1 MSFPLPAIGLP
12 VGLQKAAGEPL
23 PLLED
28 SAIKT
33 LAKLIASGV
42 SPEECAQACG
52 LTQRQVQSIL
62 NFHVGFQKELRE
74 IMEQTRDYNPKNLL
88 RAFLVPAI
96 LTCNKIMNSETASA
110 SDRLNAAKEIMNR
123 VLGKAVEFKGA
134 SAQDPMERLESL
146 TKEINRAKQQLTS

>member
-1 MSFPLPAIGLP
+1 MSFPLQAIGLP
-12 VGLQKAAGEPL
+12 VGLQKAAGEPI
-23 PLLED
+23 PPLED
-28 SAIKT
+28 STIKT

-52 LTQRQVQSIL
+52 LTSRQIQSIL

-96 LTCNKIMNSETASA
+96 LTCHKIMTNEQAAS

-123 VLGKAVEFKGA
+123 VLGKPVEFKGKA
-134 SAQDPMERLESL
+134 GEDPIDRLAAIEREM
-146 TKEINRAKQQLTS
+146 NRTKQQMS